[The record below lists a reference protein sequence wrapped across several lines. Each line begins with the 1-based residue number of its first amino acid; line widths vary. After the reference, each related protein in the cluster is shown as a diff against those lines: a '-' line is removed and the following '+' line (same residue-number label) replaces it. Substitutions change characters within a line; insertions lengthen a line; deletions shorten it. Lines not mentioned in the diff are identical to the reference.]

1 MFVPSNDISYIYL
14 IFFSLLFEYTRMNTK
29 STTSWDDFF
38 DNIFISDDEENR
50 DEPEYTYAD
59 ILAITYGAISG
70 LIIFSKLPVFFS

>member
-1 MFVPSNDISYIYL
+1 MQILAWDRHNL

-70 LIIFSKLPVFFS
+70 LIIKTSNHI

>member
-1 MFVPSNDISYIYL
+1 
-14 IFFSLLFEYTRMNTK
+14 MNTK

-70 LIIFSKLPVFFS
+70 LIIFSNLWIILLIVCSNHQYQQNEQSHFTLIH